1 MNEAFLD
8 QVRRTSNGQYMNK
21 SIQKYAREWEQ
32 NAEADALWIILTDK
46 RYYGNKW
53 DKEEFFVTG
62 EEEISR
68 VFNFMGEHQIEV
80 PKGLFVDFGCGVGRL
95 SRALRT
101 RFSAGMGIDISEKMV
116 DLARMYVPGVDFCV
130 NQQSNLSWLRNES
143 VDFFYSHIV
152 LQHIPNDFQR
162 SYIDEFLRILRP
174 GGLAVIQI
182 PIEIIHKV
190 IQKQSLTIRLKHS
203 IKEAFPYLVYIKR
216 RLSPPV
222 HEFHLEMH
230 ALPHDEIVKI
240 CRNRGCII
248 ELASAT
254 NSCNAD
260 NNGKVEFYDLEG
272 HKRKLEQSG
281 KLNQYLSGMYFIRK
295 PERSAKKHLEVIYS
309 QHSNFKWLVC
319 MTTIPERLT
328 SPFLYRVLDSLLS
341 QKTSCDF
348 KIVLF
353 IPHRSLR
360 TGLPYPDPSF
370 LYDRYGK
377 EQIII
382 HRCDD
387 MGPATKFA
395 GLLTYLPSVDADVTH
410 IYITDDDIILRDH
423 VFGQIMKM
431 LKARDVLQNYRRLVL
446 ANDVG
451 LQSKMATVSGYA
463 GILIPLDFFRDI
475 TADARLATV
484 WESLAKKQ
492 HPCFNVDDMLLSKL
506 FQRFKYNV
514 EGTGLNP
521 FTDVMDRALTDEH
534 PDWFELCKH
543 TSRNC
548 DSMRCLNE
556 ILP

>member
-1 MNEAFLD
+1 
-8 QVRRTSNGQYMNK
+8 MNK

-182 PIEIIHKV
+182 PIEIIHQV
-190 IQKQSLTIRLKHS
+190 IQKQSLTIRFKHS

-216 RLSPPV
+216 RLLPPV

-295 PERSAKKHLEVIYS
+295 PEHSAKK
-309 QHSNFKWLVC
+309 
-319 MTTIPERLT
+319 
-328 SPFLYRVLDSLLS
+328 
-341 QKTSCDF
+341 
-348 KIVLF
+348 
-353 IPHRSLR
+353 
-360 TGLPYPDPSF
+360 
-370 LYDRYGK
+370 
-377 EQIII
+377 
-382 HRCDD
+382 
-387 MGPATKFA
+387 
-395 GLLTYLPSVDADVTH
+395 
-410 IYITDDDIILRDH
+410 
-423 VFGQIMKM
+423 IM
-431 LKARDVLQNYRRLVL
+431 R
-446 ANDVG
+446 
-451 LQSKMATVSGYA
+451 
-463 GILIPLDFFRDI
+463 
-475 TADARLATV
+475 
-484 WESLAKKQ
+484 
-492 HPCFNVDDMLLSKL
+492 
-506 FQRFKYNV
+506 
-514 EGTGLNP
+514 
-521 FTDVMDRALTDEH
+521 
-534 PDWFELCKH
+534 
-543 TSRNC
+543 
-548 DSMRCLNE
+548 
-556 ILP
+556 